1 MEAQVSELV
10 KALAAAQADFPPI
23 EKHQENK
30 HFGSKYAD
38 LAACLNAVRP
48 TLAKHGIAL
57 VQVVEENEHG
67 TTLVTKLLHE
77 AGELVS
83 TMPLPMDGLNSQQIG
98 SMMTYARRYSALAI
112 CGVHPVDDDDDGN
125 AASTAEA
132 PQRRSSGR
140 PSGSQSKPGTPT
152 EKQVNYANRLLN
164 EVVHHSLHHKT
175 LREQTGKSSTLDL
188 NTAEMSG
195 FIDWLLEQKKAGRT
209 AEGDIA
215 ADAADGTEPFDV
227 PVQETLDA

>member
-140 PSGSQSKPGTPT
+140 TSGSGGRPATDKQIALA
-152 EKQVNYANRLLN
+152 EKLLG
-164 EVVHHSLHHKT
+164 EVVHHSKYLAVIGEVVGRQAE
-175 LREQTGKSSTLDL
+175 LGDL
-188 NTAEMSG
+188 MTFEASKL
-195 FIDWLLEQKKAGRT
+195 IDWLQDEKKAGRT
-209 AEGDIA
+209 PDGDVQ
-215 ADAADGTEPFDV
+215 ADAADGTEPF
-227 PVQETLDA
+227 